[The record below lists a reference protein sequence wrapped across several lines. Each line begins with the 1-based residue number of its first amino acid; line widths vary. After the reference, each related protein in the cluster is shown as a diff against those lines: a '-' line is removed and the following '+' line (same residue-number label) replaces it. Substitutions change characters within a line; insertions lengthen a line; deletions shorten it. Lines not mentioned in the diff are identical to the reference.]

1 MAAIVVPFRGSDGKR
16 RLSGVGKEAH
26 RRIVLAMLADVL
38 AAAAEVGRTVVVTGD
53 DDGRQLAG
61 EAGAEVVEDPG
72 GGQGAAVAAAL
83 GLLPADAVLVVN
95 ADLPCVVPYDLR
107 SLIAATPP
115 AGIALVSSAD
125 GRTNALSLPAPQYF
139 EPLYGPGSAER
150 FKRAARDLGLEA
162 VVAAIP
168 DLDSVLYALAGIGHD
183 GRGWGRAD
191 ETWNALATVE
201 ELGGDT
207 WFRLG
212 DRDLGLHLV
221 RTQSVRAGEP
231 LSSITARLSAALGVE
246 TTILPATNETLRTW
260 LETPN

>member
-168 DLDSVLYALAGIGHD
+168 NLADDVDTPEDLRRVQACA
-183 GRGWGRAD
+183 
-191 ETWNALATVE
+191 
-201 ELGGDT
+201 
-207 WFRLG
+207 
-212 DRDLGLHLV
+212 GLH
-221 RTQSVRAGEP
+221 TQ
-231 LSSITARLSAALGVE
+231 AAL
-246 TTILPATNETLRTW
+246 LPPPLASRRSRSFRA
-260 LETPN
+260 